1 MHLET
6 FLYMLLQSEKVIPPH
21 GVTVPDFRG
30 IALQARKTAQANK
43 WFTIPQQTLAVGLH
57 DSGEGIPDYSFGWD
71 IEKPQRVISVRTF
84 DAQARPITNGEYA
97 RYMELNHI
105 SHIPASWVSVELNG
119 HSQNGGSMNGNT
131 NDHVNGASGNDI
143 CASDL
148 FISKFS
154 VRTIFGP
161 VPLEWALDWPV
172 MSSYDELAGYARWMN
187 CRLPTFEEVKS
198 IYKYSEHLKTANDS
212 SQSPSTQDEVSS
224 LTNGTSC
231 ETEKLELD
239 YSRAS
244 PRCPDHQPVH
254 IPSIDSMPVF
264 VDLDGCNVGFKH
276 WHPCPVT
283 PYGDRLAGQGGLG
296 GVWEWTSTPMMQHDG
311 YKVMEIYPG
320 YSADFFDGKH
330 NIVLGGSWATHPRL
344 AGRTTF
350 VNWYQ
355 HNYPYAWVGARLVR
369 DV

>member
-1 MHLET
+1 MTLDIHLTRATRGEPTAPKSYPQIFERGIDPDVDNPEKCHAHSEIPDEWPPLEEILDYQERVRNRLRSIMDMDGLAQDRCLSEALWFGFEHEAMHLET
-6 FLYMLLQSEKVIPPH
+6 FLYMLLQSEKAIPPH
-21 GVTVPDFRG
+21 GVTLPDFRG

-43 WFTIPQQTLAVGLH
+43 WFTIPQQTLAIGLH
-57 DSGEGIPDYSFGWD
+57 DSGEGLPDYSFGWD

-97 RYMELNHI
+97 RYMEINHI

-172 MSSYDELAGYARWMN
+172 MSSYDELAGYAGWMN

-212 SQSPSTQDEVSS
+212 SRSPSTQGEVSRFVQHLPRRRKS
-224 LTNGTSC
+224 VMLTPT
-231 ETEKLELD
+231 
-239 YSRAS
+239 AS
-244 PRCPDHQPVH
+244 P
-254 IPSIDSMPVF
+254 M
-264 VDLDGCNVGFKH
+264 
-276 WHPCPVT
+276 
-283 PYGDRLAGQGGLG
+283 
-296 GVWEWTSTPMMQHDG
+296 
-311 YKVMEIYPG
+311 
-320 YSADFFDGKH
+320 
-330 NIVLGGSWATHPRL
+330 
-344 AGRTTF
+344 
-350 VNWYQ
+350 
-355 HNYPYAWVGARLVR
+355 VR
-369 DV
+369 AVRQKN